1 MSSKSRNHD
10 SKLKEIVKSEEILG
24 REKFLALRRRFGR
37 QKEEEV
43 EECAREPDQVH
54 DVNRSNH

>member
-1 MSSKSRNHD
+1 MSSKSRNLD

-37 QKEEEV
+37 QKEEDEV
-43 EECAREPDQVH
+43 EECSQDQVGGKP
-54 DVNRSNH
+54 VEF

>member
-1 MSSKSRNHD
+1 MSSKSRNLD

-37 QKEEEV
+37 QKEEEEV
-43 EECAREPDQVH
+43 EECAQDQV
-54 DVNRSNH
+54 